1 MKISMSPA
9 TSVLCRGRTNI
20 KRRWIDDVQIMSMST
35 ERDTKNVSLIRHCHD
50 RVTGRASSSEASVFS
65 IVAWCEIAASYKQ
78 CEVSEANKCARNAW
92 LTAIMNF
99 LHLSAYSPLFFFVLL
114 LAPHGSCRTPLV
126 VTVSNLD
133 SSDFLYQNWLRFL
146 SQPPTEESWKKNS
159 ECHDTHK
166 CRLLSAT
173 QNLRK
178 ATGISCRSQH
188 SRQPVWGLLKR
199 WNDMRMR
206 ASYFRKFNVVWD
218 DTDMFVYSVSFFV
231 RLAIFIAPSSAVCAD
246 GMWCVGASHF
256 GFLSSYNIV
265 CIKYI

>member
-1 MKISMSPA
+1 MRNRSFIQAMWGIRSKQMCSEC
-9 TSVLCRGRTNI
+9 L
-20 KRRWIDDVQIMSMST
+20 IDSDN
-35 ERDTKNVSLIRHCHD
+35 EF
-50 RVTGRASSSEASVFS
+50 SSSVCLFTFVFFLYFYWRPTDLAVHHSSSPCQISIAPISCIKIGFVFS
-65 IVAWCEIAASYKQ
+65 
-78 CEVSEANKCARNAW
+78 ANHR
-92 LTAIMNF
+92 
-99 LHLSAYSPLFFFVLL
+99 
-114 LAPHGSCRTPLV
+114 R
-126 VTVSNLD
+126 
-133 SSDFLYQNWLRFL
+133 
-146 SQPPTEESWKKNS
+146 KKVEKKS

-178 ATGISCRSQH
+178 ATGISCRSEH